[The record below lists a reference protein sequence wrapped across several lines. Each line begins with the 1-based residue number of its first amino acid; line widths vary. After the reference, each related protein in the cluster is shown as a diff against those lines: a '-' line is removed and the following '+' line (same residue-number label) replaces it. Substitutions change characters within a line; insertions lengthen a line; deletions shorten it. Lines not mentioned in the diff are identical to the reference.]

1 MYYRFGR
8 HEFSGWV
15 RYATLIDGGC
25 RVLVMGKKA
34 HAHISLGA
42 TLKLPLGRKLS
53 GGMKPSGDVKWIR
66 SSQSNRCAT
75 VSTMHWNALCSVCD
89 SLWLGA
95 VCGFVMTAGWLK
107 GRVRIFSEER
117 SLAFVVVCLQFAA
130 MATETMIAELPAQAL
145 MGSLP
150 TLLGRYQ
157 LTKGE
162 AYAAAREARKVPLLT
177 KERGV
182 ALQLE
187 LMATYSSPAFQK
199 QLHEL
204 GRTLGWL
211 GQHLA
216 VALLI
221 FGTRY

>member
-1 MYYRFGR
+1 
-8 HEFSGWV
+8 
-15 RYATLIDGGC
+15 
-25 RVLVMGKKA
+25 
-34 HAHISLGA
+34 
-42 TLKLPLGRKLS
+42 
-53 GGMKPSGDVKWIR
+53 
-66 SSQSNRCAT
+66 
-75 VSTMHWNALCSVCD
+75 
-89 SLWLGA
+89 
-95 VCGFVMTAGWLK
+95 
-107 GRVRIFSEER
+107 
-117 SLAFVVVCLQFAA
+117 
-130 MATETMIAELPAQAL
+130 MIAELPAQAL

-216 VALLI
+216 VALLV
-221 FGTRY
+221 FGTRHRYRKNSVVSIALWRCNARCLIEHLS